1 MDGRRLLLHGTL
13 EAMISFDPSVN
24 LGQLVTFLG
33 FVIGGLGVVF
43 TLRSQVK
50 ELSTDM
56 MDVKEELKKLAD
68 VMIVLARQD
77 EQFKAFGRRLENLE
91 RNT

>member
-1 MDGRRLLLHGTL
+1 
-13 EAMISFDPSVN
+13 MITFDPSIN

-50 ELSTDM
+50 VLSGDM
-56 MDVKEELKKLAD
+56 VDVKQELKKLAD

-77 EQFKAFGRRLENLE
+77 EQFKSFGRRLDNLE

>member
-1 MDGRRLLLHGTL
+1 
-13 EAMISFDPSVN
+13 MITFDSTIN

-50 ELSTDM
+50 ELSADM
-56 MDVKEELKKLAD
+56 IDVKQELKKLAD

-91 RNT
+91 RKP